1 MKRAVAQRL
10 EKDSGM
16 EHLHLMPLAHADE
29 WLGPESHVPNMGRE
43 LRRRNQRNWDIAG
56 IAIGGALFAAGGALG
71 SLKAGWVDPP
81 GQKEKVGFLQLSRPL
96 SNKVDIPSDFEN
108 Q

>member
-1 MKRAVAQRL
+1 MKRAVAHRL

-16 EHLHLMPLAHADE
+16 EHLHLTPLAHADE

-43 LRRRNQRNWDIAG
+43 LRRRNQQNWDIAG
-56 IAIGGALFAAGGALG
+56 IAIGGALFAAGVALG
-71 SLKAGWVDPP
+71 SLTAVWLTRP
-81 GQKEKVGFLQLSRPL
+81 SR
-96 SNKVDIPSDFEN
+96 S